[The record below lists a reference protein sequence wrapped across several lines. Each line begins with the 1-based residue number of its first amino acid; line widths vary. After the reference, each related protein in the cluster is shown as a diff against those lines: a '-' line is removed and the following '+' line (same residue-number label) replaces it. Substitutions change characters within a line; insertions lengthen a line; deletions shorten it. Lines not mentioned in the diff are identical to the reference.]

1 MEPEKTIEQVSEELK
16 NTQAKL
22 EQAYLDTIE
31 TLRYTVDAKDSYTK
45 GHSERVSE
53 FSVLIGKQLGISS
66 DDMYALRIGGLF
78 HDIGKIG
85 IPDYILTK
93 KDKLTDEEYEQI
105 KKHPLIGEQ
114 ILSNATIFS
123 DIIPIVKYHHERF
136 DGNGYPEHLKGE
148 AIPLL
153 ARIVSV
159 ADAFDAMASR
169 RPYRNNVEI
178 NKIIEEISKNKNTQF
193 DPAIADALLEII
205 KNNYPAIE
213 EIQQRY
219 EIHEEDA

>member
-178 NKIIEEISKNKNTQF
+178 NKIIEEISKNKNIPYVSF
-193 DPAIADALLEII
+193 
-205 KNNYPAIE
+205 
-213 EIQQRY
+213 QQY
-219 EIHEEDA
+219 